1 MLKAENEIVIFEHFG
16 TQKILVRK
24 FSYLIEYQVRTFFA
38 RITWKL
44 RKCVYGYVIITQR
57 K

>member
-24 FSYLIEYQVRTFFA
+24 LSYLIEYQVRTFYA
-38 RITWKL
+38 GIT
-44 RKCVYGYVIITQR
+44 
-57 K
+57 